1 MSSDDLCILSP
12 SSTSS
17 ISKPSRTSVS
27 SSSSSSS
34 SSSNLTSYPDDRISY
49 LLKNEKL
56 QYDII
61 NNDARS
67 DIVIRTANRP
77 GQAAG

>member
-12 SSTSS
+12 SSASS
-17 ISKPSRTSVS
+17 ISKPSRASV

-56 QYDII
+56 PYDII
-61 NNDARS
+61 NNDVPSA
-67 DIVIRTANRP
+67 IAIRTANRP